1 MHKSGW
7 RIAVALVLACQLIA
21 ESSAPIGTASAN
33 GEFWLDG
40 SRASGAGPLHEG
52 TQVRAAATPITFK
65 LANGVDA
72 HLVANTE
79 ARILSNRM
87 LLEKG
92 RGQFVVR
99 RDYEIQ
105 ALGLRVIMVVPNS
118 AVRIEVADS
127 HKLEVAVLIGLSR
140 VVNSGGI
147 VLANITPGT
156 SLEFNTEDNPPVPP
170 AHMKGCL
177 RKKDEHYF
185 LKDET
190 TNVTVELQADDQQ
203 ILEKEVHH
211 HIEIHG
217 NTLAAATAAPGASQ
231 VIHVS
236 ELKRISKHCSLLPL
250 ILLTT
255 AVVAGVLVTRGSVP
269 GTVIPVGSNPPPS
282 ISPTAP

>member
-7 RIAVALVLACQLIA
+7 RIAVALLLASQLIA
-21 ESSAPIGTASAN
+21 ETSVPIGTASAN

-40 SRASGAGPLHEG
+40 SRASGASALHEG
-52 TQVRAAATPITFK
+52 TQVRAAATPITLK
-65 LANGVDA
+65 LASGVDA
-72 HLVANTE
+72 HLVANSE

-105 ALGLRVIMVVPNS
+105 ALGLRVIMAVPNS

-127 HKLEVAVLIGLSR
+127 HKLEVAVLTGLCR
-140 VVNSGGI
+140 VVNAGGI

-156 SLEFNTEDNPPVPP
+156 ALEFNTEDTPP
-170 AHMKGCL
+170 AKPARMKGCL

-185 LKDET
+185 LKDEI
-190 TNVTVELQADDQQ
+190 TNVTVELQADDRQ

-211 HIEIHG
+211 HIEIIG
-217 NTLAAATAAPGASQ
+217 NILTAVTAAPGASQ

-236 ELKRISKHCSLLPL
+236 ELKRLSKHCSLLPL

-255 AVVAGVLVTRGSVP
+255 GTASAVVAGIIVTRGSVP
-269 GTVIPVGSNPPPS
+269 GKEVPVGS
-282 ISPTAP
+282 